1 MANILVFVFPKCIVI
16 DLNRN
21 VDTEISKM
29 SMGQALNNKLRW
41 VYFSKLLSKQE
52 YRLSVKHT
60 GILIYSFFFLQN
72 IFDFI
77 YSGMFPAMWQ
87 IIS

>member
-21 VDTEISKM
+21 VDTEISKT

-60 GILIYSFFFLQN
+60 GILIHSFFFPPEH
-72 IFDFI
+72 F
-77 YSGMFPAMWQ
+77 
-87 IIS
+87 